1 MNAVLPVDALAR
13 APTLYHYDPEAHV
26 LIMEDCG
33 ADAHTL
39 KQLIKDNLLDVPA
52 CQVIGRALG
61 TFLATVHRECTK
73 DAALMRELD
82 GNTEMKKQSAFAT
95 YGRLVSTLTGERKG
109 HTGEP
114 LFDPP
119 LLESLP
125 VGSVQTVEEIAE
137 ETAQAI
143 VGADAGSVFT
153 MGDFWTGNIVVRT
166 LTDTDTDTDTGAM
179 TVERIFV
186 IDWELTKPGLPFLD
200 FGQFV
205 AEMHTLRRFHESSA
219 PCLRV
224 VDAALTVYFAAYRA
238 GYPVDE
244 AYLRGA
250 TAHVGAHLL
259 AWTVVAGWEPKGRVR
274 EVAQEGVRY
283 LVASKQESLE
293 ASIISLLDNNRDV

>member
-82 GNTEMKKQSAFAT
+82 GNTEMKKLSAFAT

-109 HTGEP
+109 QTGEP

-125 VGSVQTVEEIAE
+125 GGSVQTVEEIAQ

-153 MGDFWTGNIVVRT
+153 MGDFWTGNIVVRSRT
-166 LTDTDTDTDTGAM
+166 RTDTGAM

-219 PCLRV
+219 TCLRV
-224 VDAALTVYFAAYRA
+224 VDAALTAYFAAYRA

-259 AWTVVAGWEPKGRVR
+259 AWTVVAGWEPKVRVR

>member
-13 APTLYHYDPEAHV
+13 APTLHHYDPEAHV
-26 LIMEDCG
+26 LIMEDRG

-52 CQVIGRALG
+52 CQVIGHALG

-73 DAALMRELD
+73 DVALMRELD
-82 GNTEMKKQSAFAT
+82 GNAEMKKLSAFAT

-109 HTGEP
+109 HAGES

-125 VGSVQTVEEIAE
+125 GGCVQTVEEIAQ

-166 LTDTDTDTDTGAM
+166 RTDTDTDTGAM

-224 VDAALTVYFAAYRA
+224 VDAALTAYFAAYRA

>member
-13 APTLYHYDPEAHV
+13 APTLYHHDPEAHV

-73 DAALMRELD
+73 DAALMGELD
-82 GNTEMKKQSAFAT
+82 KNTEMKRLSAFAT

-109 HTGEP
+109 QTGEP

-125 VGSVQTVEEIAE
+125 GGSVQTVEEIAQ

-166 LTDTDTDTDTGAM
+166 RTDTDTDTGAM

-224 VDAALTVYFAAYRA
+224 VDAALTAYFAAYRA

-274 EVAQEGVRY
+274 EVALEGVRY